1 MSAYFKF
8 EGELR
13 LALRAEMQGEEV
25 RHISQSRRLRSGD
38 DFLLQDRLGQRF
50 RVKLLNQI
58 RQRLEFEVLEAVVV
72 PEPSPLSL
80 ELWLALPKEKVLEL
94 ILQKGVELGVS
105 RVVLFQGRFSSS
117 RAETP
122 TINIQ
127 QRWERIMSEACK
139 QSGCQFPPAW
149 AWFQSLEAALGQMT
163 VADQHWIFAP
173 LLDTSEWPVSRVG
186 MMGQRHTLWIGPE
199 GGWHDSEL
207 ALAHQAKARS
217 LTLGP
222 RILRTET
229 AAISAMTIFQHRFG
243 DLN

>member
-25 RHISQSRRLRSGD
+25 RHISQSRRLRPGD

-50 RVKLLNQI
+50 RVKLLNQR
-58 RQRLEFEVLEAVVV
+58 RQRLEFEVLEAAVV

-80 ELWLALPKEKVLEL
+80 ELWLALPKEKALEL

-105 RVVLFQGRFSSS
+105 RVVLFQGEFSSG
-117 RAETP
+117 RAEVP
-122 TINIQ
+122 AINAQ

-139 QSGCQFPPAW
+139 QSGRQFSPTW
-149 AWFQSLEAALGQMT
+149 TWFQSLEAALGQT
-163 VADQHWIFAP
+163 NATDQHWIFAP
-173 LLDTSEWPVSRVG
+173 LPDSSDWPISREEMVE
-186 MMGQRHTLWIGPE
+186 QKHTLWIGPE
-199 GGWHDSEL
+199 GGWHASEL

-222 RILRTET
+222 RVLRTET

>member
-25 RHISQSRRLRSGD
+25 RHISQSRRLRPGD

-50 RVKLLNQI
+50 CVKLLNQR
-58 RQRLEFEVLEAVVV
+58 RQRLEFEVLEAAVV
-72 PEPSPLSL
+72 PKPSPLSL
-80 ELWLALPKEKVLEL
+80 ELWLALPKEKALEL

-105 RVVLFQGRFSSS
+105 RVVLFQGKFSSG
-117 RAETP
+117 RAEVP
-122 TINIQ
+122 AINAQ

-139 QSGCQFPPAW
+139 QSGRQFSPTW
-149 AWFQSLEAALGQMT
+149 TWFQSLEAALGQT
-163 VADQHWIFAP
+163 NATDQHWIFAP
-173 LLDTSEWPVSRVG
+173 LPYSSDWPISRAEMVE
-186 MMGQRHTLWIGPE
+186 QKHTLWIGPE
-199 GGWHDSEL
+199 GGWHASEL

-217 LTLGP
+217 LELGP
-222 RILRTET
+222 RVLRTET

>member
-8 EGELR
+8 EGDLR

-25 RHISQSRRLRSGD
+25 RHISQSRRLRPGD

-72 PEPSPLSL
+72 PESSPLSL
-80 ELWLALPKEKVLEL
+80 ELWLALPKEKALEL

-105 RVVLFQGRFSSS
+105 RVVLFQGEFSSG

-122 TINIQ
+122 TINTQ

-139 QSGCQFPPAW
+139 QSGRQFSPTW
-149 AWFQSLEAALGQMT
+149 TWFQSLEAALCQT
-163 VADQHWIFAP
+163 TATDQHWIFAP
-173 LLDTSEWPVSRVG
+173 LLDSSDWPISEEEMVG
-186 MMGQRHTLWIGPE
+186 QKHTLWIGPE
-199 GGWHDSEL
+199 GGWHASEL
-207 ALAHQAKARS
+207 ELAHQAKVRS